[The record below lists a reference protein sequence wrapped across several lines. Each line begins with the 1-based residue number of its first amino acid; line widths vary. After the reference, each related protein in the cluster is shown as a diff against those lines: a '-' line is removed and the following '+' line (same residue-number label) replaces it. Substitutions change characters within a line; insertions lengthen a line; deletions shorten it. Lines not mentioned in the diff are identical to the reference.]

1 MGTES
6 HTMKG
11 LLLLCFFAAAM
22 ATVTKITS
30 ANADSILKSPHYVKF
45 FAPWCGHCKNM
56 AADWETLSNTIKGVT
71 GRGGLHPARLQAAVR
86 EVRSARLPD
95 AQVLQG
101 RNRVPVQPPAQGPG
115 LGRLCRE
122 AVLPAGQCREGVRL
136 NTKGSN
142 LFV

>member
-1 MGTES
+1 MGINAEYMGTES

-71 GRGGLHPARLQAAVR
+71 VA
-86 EVRSARLPD
+86 EVDCPLPD
-95 AQVLQG
+95 SK
-101 RNRVPVQPPAQGPG
+101 P
-115 LGRLCRE
+115 LCE
-122 AVLPAGQCREGVRL
+122 KYGVRGYPTL
-136 NTKGSN
+136 KFFKDGTVYQYNRPRKVQDWVD
-142 LFV
+142 FVEKQFYLQENVEKASV